1 MSRAVVYEKFG
12 GPGALELRDV
22 PEPHAGRGQV
32 RVRVGAAGLNPM
44 DWGISSR
51 PEAAARFGITVPSGF
66 GSDFAGVVD
75 EVGDGVTGFAVGD
88 RVYGGAMAR
97 AVAEF
102 VVLNS
107 PSDPVWHTPEGISD
121 EVASTLP
128 VAGLTAAAA
137 VAAID
142 PRAGDTVLI
151 GGAAGGVGAFAVQLA
166 KLADARVIGTA
177 SESTFEF
184 LRQLGAEPV
193 AYGPGLDDR
202 VRALAP
208 DGVTGANRPIRDRDC
223 RDRARTRRA
232 PPADLHHRRNTQ
244 PARWRAR
251 DRRHRRDPGRHEAH
265 HGRDPRRRDRR
276 ADRREVPDG
285 AHLRRRDA
293 PGRTPC
299 PRQDRDH
306 AVTAKRGRDKTRSA
320 APTPRDPDSRRWESA
335 CFGCASAIQRRR

>member
-1 MSRAVVYEKFG
+1 MYEKFG

-75 EVGDGVTGFAVGD
+75 EVGDGVTGFAVCD

-102 VVLNS
+102 VVLNP

-208 DGVTGANRPIRDRDC
+208 DGVTGAIDLFGTETAETALALGVPPQRISTIAAIPNPPGGVRATGAIDATPDAMKRITDAILAGGIAVPNAARYPMEQIRD
-223 RDRARTRRA
+223 AVTLQA
-232 PPADLHHRRNTQ
+232 
-244 PARWRAR
+244 
-251 DRRHRRDPGRHEAH
+251 GRHV
-265 HGRDPRRRDRR
+265 HGKI
-276 ADRREVPDG
+276 VI
-285 AHLRRRDA
+285 
-293 PGRTPC
+293 TP
-299 PRQDRDH
+299 
-306 AVTAKRGRDKTRSA
+306 
-320 APTPRDPDSRRWESA
+320 
-335 CFGCASAIQRRR
+335 